1 MDYHQRWR
9 WHPELGVGLSEERR
23 HPEIEEVGA
32 ATGPAMASCAAG
44 RRGGGGATSTTGGR
58 QAPSGMEGQL
68 DRGMKTHEEDE
79 AVGSCTLGRQSH
91 ESHDK
96 GTHICSP
103 GR

>member
-32 ATGPAMASCAAG
+32 AAGPMVASCAAG
-44 RRGGGGATSTTGGR
+44 RRGGGGVISTTGDR
-58 QAPSGMEGQL
+58 RAPSGMKGQS

-79 AVGSCTLGRQSH
+79 VVGSRTLGRQSH
-91 ESHDK
+91 
-96 GTHICSP
+96 
-103 GR
+103 